1 MADETKPAGA
11 FASVAV
17 SISGR
22 LAAADLHSSLEG
34 LVKSGASAAVRLR
47 GNVASLMS
55 ALVRLKERG
64 GNVSATVFL
73 RGDKKQG

>member
-1 MADETKPAGA
+1 MAKDSKPADA
-11 FASVAV
+11 RRSVAV

-22 LAAADLHSSLEG
+22 VAAADLHSSLEG

-47 GNVASLMS
+47 GSIEAVMS

-64 GNVSATVFL
+64 GNVSAAVFL
-73 RGDKKQG
+73 RGDKK